1 MRKLY
6 PAGIVLGLL
15 AVLCAVG
22 LALMMSPVQTTA
34 QEPTPTLPEDT
45 WTPGP
50 PATKIPLPTATPAGA
65 RAQSKSA
72 NGRMELH
79 AVFPAAW
86 PWSEVHWQDVCT
98 VVQWQDAW
106 SDWHAVEGWRG
117 TLDDVSTGVSDKIVG
132 HKTWWVAAED
142 LGKGPFR
149 WQAYRCGNGKLLA
162 TSAPFYLPSSP
173 TMPEESQV
181 SLMTP

>member
-6 PAGIVLGLL
+6 PAGIALGLL

-22 LALMMSPVQTTA
+22 LALMTSPVQTTA

-50 PATKIPLPTATPAGA
+50 PATKMPLPTATLAGA
-65 RAQSKSA
+65 RAPSA
-72 NGRMELH
+72 PINGRIELH

-86 PWSEVHWQDVCT
+86 PWSEAHWQDVCA

-106 SDWHAVEGWRG
+106 GDWHDVEGWRG
-117 TLDDVSTGVSDKIVG
+117 TLDDVSTDTDGKIVG
-132 HKTWWVAAED
+132 HKTWWVAAKD

-149 WQAYRCGNGKLLA
+149 WQGHRCANGKLLA
-162 TSAPFYLPSSP
+162 TSAPFYLPGSQG
-173 TMPEESQV
+173 MVEESQV
-181 SLMTP
+181 QLTTP